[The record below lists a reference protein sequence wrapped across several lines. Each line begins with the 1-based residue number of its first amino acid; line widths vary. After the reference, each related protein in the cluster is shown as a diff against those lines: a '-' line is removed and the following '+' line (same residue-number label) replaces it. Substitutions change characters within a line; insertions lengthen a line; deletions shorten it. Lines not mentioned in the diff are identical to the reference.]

1 MDKQEIKQKLD
12 AYLAENLVEEKNL
25 PDVSKTPLVSTAAV
39 VAGGTVGNSL
49 PIAACVGTAVAIM
62 PLPNVLLKF
71 FEKNKGETF
80 SEMMI
85 RLVEE
90 SGEKAS
96 AIYNRAQIDRQLFSR
111 IKKNKNYQPSK
122 DTVVSLA
129 FALKLNRDKVDEFLA
144 AAGYSLNKSMRDL
157 IITFFIEN
165 KLFDTATLNDC
176 LYEHNQPIL
185 LGR

>member
-25 PDVSKTPLVSTAAV
+25 SEVSKTPLGS
-39 VAGGTVGNSL
+39 VAGAAIAGTLGSSL
-49 PIAACVGTAVAIM
+49 PISACVGAAIAM
-62 PLPNVLLKF
+62 PLPNVLRKF

-165 KLFDTATLNDC
+165 KLFDTAILNDC
-176 LYEHNQPIL
+176 LYEHNQPLL